1 MRKAL
6 DTNVLVRAL
15 VQDGSRQC
23 ELALSMVDDVPVLI
37 PLTVVLETEWV
48 LRSHFELGR
57 KAVNSLMISFLSRDN
72 IEVEQR
78 ATVENAVLAHQNGW
92 DFADAIHVIS
102 SSEADVF
109 LTFDRK
115 LVKFAAK
122 HGSPIPVIIPTPS
135 KVRKTS

>member
-15 VQDGSRQC
+15 VHDGSKHC
-23 ELALSMVDDVPVLI
+23 AISLGLLEDMHLYI

-48 LRSHFELGR
+48 LRAHFELDR
-57 KAVNSLMISFLSRDN
+57 KTVNRLMISVLSRDN
-72 IEVEQR
+72 IEVENR
-78 ATVENAVLAHQNGW
+78 ASVENAVLAHQKGW
-92 DFADAIHVIS
+92 DFADALHVFGNTA
-102 SSEADVF
+102 ADEF

-122 HGSPIPVIIPTPS
+122 HGSPIPVYTPS
-135 KVRKTS
+135 LR

>member
-1 MRKAL
+1 VRKAL

-15 VQDGSRQC
+15 VHDSSRQC
-23 ELALSMVDDVPVLI
+23 DIALSLLADGPVHI
-37 PLTVVLETEWV
+37 PLTVMLETEWV

-57 KAVNSLMISFLSRDN
+57 KTVNSLMISFLSRDN

-78 ATVENAVLAHQNGW
+78 ETVENAVLAHQKGW
-92 DFADAIHVIS
+92 DFADALHVFAAS
-102 SSEADVF
+102 GVAAF

-122 HGSPIPVIIPTPS
+122 HGSPIPINIPTFS
-135 KVRKTS
+135 KVRKAS

>member
-1 MRKAL
+1 VRKAL

-15 VQDGSRQC
+15 IHDGSRQC
-23 ELALSMVDDVPVLI
+23 EIALNTLDDGPVHI

-57 KAVNSLMISFLSRDN
+57 NSVNSLLISFLSRDN

-78 ATVENAVLAHQNGW
+78 ETVENAVLAHQHGW
-92 DFADAIHVIS
+92 DFADALHVFAA
-102 SSEADVF
+102 SEADVF

-122 HGSPIPVIIPTPS
+122 HGSPTPVNTPTHS
-135 KVRKTS
+135 KVRKAS